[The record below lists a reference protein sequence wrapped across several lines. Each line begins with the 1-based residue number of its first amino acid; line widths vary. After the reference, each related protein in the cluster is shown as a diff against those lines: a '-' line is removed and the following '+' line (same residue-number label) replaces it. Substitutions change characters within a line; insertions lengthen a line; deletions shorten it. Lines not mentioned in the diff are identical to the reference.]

1 MTVACCRC
9 RARNCRI
16 EWHHPSGR
24 RSGVPIHAFAVPL
37 CVGCHVAEHKIWSRT
52 GLDAAE
58 PSGSVVLRRY
68 AVFCHLESFDELA
81 AEIVEL
87 VESMEQA
94 A

>member
-1 MTVACCRC
+1 
-9 RARNCRI
+9 
-16 EWHHPSGR
+16 
-24 RSGVPIHAFAVPL
+24 
-37 CVGCHVAEHKIWSRT
+37 VAEHKIWSRT